1 MVSSRGWICDACIQ
15 EKYCDNMCE
24 SCFWILGFAEMGKKG
39 RFLLPIYRILHKY
52 ALMTD
57 D

>member
-1 MVSSRGWICDACIQ
+1 VMHAFRKSIAI
-15 EKYCDNMCE
+15 
-24 SCFWILGFAEMGKKG
+24 FWILGFAEMGKKG